1 MIKAAVYG
9 ASGHMGQIVLEKLR
23 EDERFCVAA
32 CVSPDSED
40 RPEEHVYQHLSSL
53 QEEVDV
59 LIDFSFHTAV
69 HEIMDYCVKNK
80 VPAVICTT
88 GQDEEERQVIQQAS
102 EKIPVFFSANM
113 SIGIATLKKLVHTAV
128 KMFPD
133 ADVEIVEAHHNRKKD
148 VPSGTALILAEA
160 VKDVRPDA
168 VFNIGRHANGQRQK
182 NEVGIHSL
190 RLGDEAGM
198 HEVIID
204 TGTERLVLKHE
215 AHSRAVF
222 ADGALEA
229 AAYLVSQK
237 AGLYDMHDLSG
248 E

>member
-1 MIKAAVYG
+1 MIRTIVYG
-9 ASGHMGQIVLEKLR
+9 ASGHMGQIVTAKLE
-23 EDERFCVAA
+23 EDERFVIAA
-32 CVSPDSED
+32 ETAADLQENPSAH
-40 RPEEHVYQHLSSL
+40 EHSHLSSVT
-53 QEEVDV
+53 EEADV
-59 LIDFSFHTAV
+59 LIDFSFHTAI
-69 HEIMDYCVKNK
+69 HEIMDYCVSHH

-88 GQDEEERQVIQQAS
+88 GQDEEEKQVIKDAS

-113 SIGIATLKKLVHTAV
+113 SIGIATLKELVHTAV

-148 VPSGTALILAEA
+148 VPSGTALILADA

-168 VFNIGRHANGQRQK
+168 VFNIGRHENGQRSK
-182 NEVGIHSL
+182 NEIGIHSL

-204 TGTERLVLKHE
+204 TGNERLVLKHE

-222 ADGALEA
+222 ADGALA
-229 AAYLVSQK
+229 AAAWLVDQK
-237 AGLYDMHDLSG
+237 PGLYDMHDLLG